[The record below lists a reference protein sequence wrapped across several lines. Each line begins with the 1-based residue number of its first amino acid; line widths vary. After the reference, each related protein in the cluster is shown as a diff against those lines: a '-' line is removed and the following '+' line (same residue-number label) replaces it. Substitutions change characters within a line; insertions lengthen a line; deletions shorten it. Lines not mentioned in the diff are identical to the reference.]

1 MLDVVWCREIRFAL
15 SYLLAEICNEE
26 NMAKPLWR
34 HSDVIWRRIEKY
46 VNTFFVCLIILY
58 TVRGVRFSKFLIGW
72 EIQCTSRGSRK
83 APYLPQCATFVN
95 QTYSSQF
102 LWGRG
107 ICQSKFQ
114 SPKCNSLWV
123 IKLQRA
129 LRPGRVGPGRV
140 GPGRAGPLKM
150 KSLPYIFRKSSLA
163 RFARSWAIRYFCRY
177 FQTQSTL

>member
-1 MLDVVWCREIRFAL
+1 MTSFDVKNNFAPCVVLDVVWCREIRFAL
-15 SYLLAEICNEE
+15 SCLLAEICNEE

-46 VNTFFVCLIILY
+46 VNAFFVCLIILY

-83 APYLPQCATFVN
+83 APYLPQCAIFVN

-102 LWGRG
+102 LWDWG

-129 LRPGRVGPGRV
+129 LRPGRVGSGRSRWKV
-140 GPGRAGPLKM
+140 YPIFFVKAH
-150 KSLPYIFRKSSLA
+150 SLASLA
-163 RFARSWAIRYFCRY
+163 RE
-177 FQTQSTL
+177 QL